1 MFFSVNDW
9 PRNPRKNTE
18 TIIPAENHS
27 VSFRGFRGC
36 LSNLRISTL
45 IEMSELFTQSSGDG
59 PDLVLI
65 HGWGL
70 HAGVWDGFVPLL
82 EPHFRVL
89 RVDLPGHGS
98 SSWSGEVSLD
108 EMAAAVLAVA
118 PANAAWLGWS
128 LGGLVAMRAALQA
141 PARVGA
147 LLLLA
152 STPCFVRRPD
162 WQCALLPA
170 LLDSFAAELQQDY
183 LRTLNR
189 FLALQVRG
197 SEHSG
202 AVLRVLRTRL
212 LEKGEPAP
220 AALQAGLD
228 ILRNTDL
235 RSEVGALA
243 CPVLVVAGD
252 RDTLV
257 PAAAAG
263 ATADLIPN
271 AGSAVV
277 AGAGH
282 APFIARPE
290 VVAGMVHD
298 FLQMQ
303 GTAGNAHA

>member
-1 MFFSVNDW
+1 
-9 PRNPRKNTE
+9 
-18 TIIPAENHS
+18 
-27 VSFRGFRGC
+27 
-36 LSNLRISTL
+36 
-45 IEMSELFTQSSGDG
+45 
-59 PDLVLI
+59 
-65 HGWGL
+65 
-70 HAGVWDGFVPLL
+70 
-82 EPHFRVL
+82 
-89 RVDLPGHGS
+89 
-98 SSWSGEVSLD
+98 
-108 EMAAAVLAVA
+108 MAAAVLAAA

-128 LGGLVAMRAALQA
+128 LGGLVAMRATLQA
-141 PARVGA
+141 PARVSA

-170 LLDSFAAELQQDY
+170 LLDTFAAELQQDY

-197 SEHSG
+197 GENSG

-220 AALQAGLD
+220 AALRAGLD

-235 RSEVGALA
+235 RDEVGALA
-243 CPVLVVAGD
+243 CPALVVAGE

-263 ATADLIPN
+263 ATADLMPN
-271 AGSAVV
+271 AHAAVV

-282 APFIARPE
+282 APFIARPAF
-290 VVAGMVHD
+290 VASLVHD
-298 FLQMQ
+298 FLQPRV
-303 GTAGNAHA
+303 TVGNASA

>member
-1 MFFSVNDW
+1 
-9 PRNPRKNTE
+9 
-18 TIIPAENHS
+18 
-27 VSFRGFRGC
+27 
-36 LSNLRISTL
+36 
-45 IEMSELFTQSSGDG
+45 MSQLFTQSSGNG
-59 PDLVLI
+59 PDLVLV

-70 HAGVWDGFVPLL
+70 HGGVWDGFVPLL
-82 EPHFRVL
+82 EPYFRVL

-98 SSWSGEVSLD
+98 SNWSGETTLD
-108 EMAAAVLAVA
+108 EMAAALLAVA

-197 SEHSG
+197 SENSG
-202 AVLRVLRTRL
+202 VVLRELRTRL
-212 LEKGEPAP
+212 LEKGEPAG
-220 AALQAGLD
+220 AALRAGLE

-235 RSEVGALA
+235 RDQVGALA
-243 CPVLVVAGD
+243 CPALVVAGE

-263 ATADLIPN
+263 ATAELMPN
-271 AGSAVV
+271 AGVAVV

-290 VVAGMVHD
+290 VVAGLVRA
-298 FLQMQ
+298 FLLPQDS
-303 GTAGNAHA
+303 AGNSHA

>member
-1 MFFSVNDW
+1 
-9 PRNPRKNTE
+9 
-18 TIIPAENHS
+18 
-27 VSFRGFRGC
+27 
-36 LSNLRISTL
+36 
-45 IEMSELFTQSSGDG
+45 MSELFTQSSGSG

-70 HAGVWDGFVPLL
+70 HGGVWDGFVQLL
-82 EPHFRVL
+82 EPYFRVL

-98 SSWSGEVSLD
+98 SGWSGETTLD
-108 EMAAAVLAVA
+108 DMTAAVLAA
-118 PANAAWLGWS
+118 TPANAAWLGWS
-128 LGGLVAMRAALQA
+128 LGGLVAMRAALLA
-141 PARVGA
+141 PARVNA

-170 LLDSFAAELQQDY
+170 LLDTFANELQQDY

-197 SEHSG
+197 SENSG
-202 AVLRVLRTRL
+202 EVLRKLRTQL
-212 LEKGEPAP
+212 LAKGEPAA

-235 RSEVGALA
+235 RGEIAGLA
-243 CPVLVVAGD
+243 SPVQIVAGE

-257 PAAAAG
+257 PAAAAT
-263 ATADLIPN
+263 AAADLMPD
-271 AGSAVV
+271 AGVAVV

-290 VVAGMVHD
+290 IVAGLVHT
-298 FLQMQ
+298 FLLHQD
-303 GTAGNAHA
+303 TAGKAHA

>member
-1 MFFSVNDW
+1 
-9 PRNPRKNTE
+9 
-18 TIIPAENHS
+18 
-27 VSFRGFRGC
+27 
-36 LSNLRISTL
+36 
-45 IEMSELFTQSSGDG
+45 MSKLFTHSSGSG

-70 HAGVWDGFVPLL
+70 HGGVWDGFVPLL

-98 SSWSGEVSLD
+98 SGWSGETTLD
-108 EMAAAVLAVA
+108 EMAAAVLAAA

-128 LGGLVAMRAALQA
+128 LGGLVAMRATLQA
-141 PARVGA
+141 PARVSA

-170 LLDSFAAELQQDY
+170 LLDTFAAELQQDY

-197 SEHSG
+197 GENSG

-220 AALQAGLD
+220 AALRAGLD

-235 RSEVGALA
+235 RDEVGALA
-243 CPVLVVAGD
+243 CPALVVAGE

-263 ATADLIPN
+263 ATADLMPN
-271 AGSAVV
+271 AHAAVV

-282 APFIARPE
+282 APFIARPAF
-290 VVAGMVHD
+290 VASLVHD
-298 FLQMQ
+298 FLQPRV
-303 GTAGNAHA
+303 TVGNASA